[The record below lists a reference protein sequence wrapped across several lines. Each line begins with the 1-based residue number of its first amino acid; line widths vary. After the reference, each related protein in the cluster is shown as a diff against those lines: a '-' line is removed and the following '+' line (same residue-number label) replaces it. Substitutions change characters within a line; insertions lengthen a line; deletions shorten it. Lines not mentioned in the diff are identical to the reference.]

1 VTRLFHLSARLAIML
16 AALLAVLATPGL
28 TPGAQAADPP
38 TSITIKGTGLSQPLT
53 VRAKDHLDLFNALLR
68 QVSWM
73 ATQTGDPISPDPA
86 KLGPAYTL
94 TVFVGTTATQVY
106 DMYPQAPGGP
116 RAHRPAAQPQ
126 GKVAEAWFY
135 ASVAMPDTLSAA
147 GVPLVKASASGPD
160 SGLAYGDPVGYVPN
174 AATDTAEAMSLGHA
188 LKGSERTLLL
198 WLLTPFAVTLL
209 LYLAARRAR
218 RYGRT

>member
-1 VTRLFHLSARLAIML
+1 MTRHIHFGARLAVML
-16 AALLAVLATPGL
+16 AALLSVLVAPGL

-38 TSITIKGTGLSQPLT
+38 SSITIKGTGLSQPIT
-53 VRAKDHLDLFNALLR
+53 VRVKDRPDLFNALLR

-73 ATQTGDPISPDPA
+73 ASQPGDPITPDPA

-94 TVFVGTTATQVY
+94 TVFVGTAANQVY
-106 DMYPQAPGGP
+106 EMYPQAPGGP

-126 GKVAEAWFY
+126 GQVGDAWFY

-160 SGLAYGDPVGYVPN
+160 SGLAYGDPVGYVPEV
-174 AATDTAEAMSLGHA
+174 ATDTGQPFSLAHV
-188 LKGSERTLLL
+188 LHSSERTLLL
-198 WLLTPFAVTLL
+198 WLVTPFAVTLL

-218 RYGRT
+218 RYGRS